1 MTTPVR
7 PRQLVHRGVVDA
19 AGLFFPSRSLA
30 EDEARGRVLAT
41 LDAQTRVVRT
51 DEGLVALRS
60 RRIDTRVAP
69 GTVLVAVGAA
79 EAHALAAA
87 PLDADE
93 LEALAPPRGALV
105 LVLDGEARVTTLD
118 RSEDPASWLDVTLE
132 LDEVAPLG
140 APPPPPALAVAPPRD
155 VRQAF
160 GAVARPPP
168 PEHAEVVRAL
178 AAAAAAG
185 QAANEARAA
194 GTTREA
200 KAAGLSAGGAAG
212 APTGATLF
220 LLGLLAALAAVL
232 ARLFAPR
239 LGDARDARA
248 AGAARAASSGR
259 QPAASGRGRREL
271 QARPAAPSGPSLLDK
286 LRAQL
291 ADALAKLLL
300 RTRLA
305 RLVGERQARYMREMV
320 DCFERGDLDEAL
332 RRAIPLAKDGDGG
345 ATPAFGV
352 PTPRDAITIRAEE
365 ARGASSLLVGAD
377 LFGDL
382 RGMYRRA
389 FEKLDERGDVEKA
402 AFVLAELLHENQ
414 EAVAYLERHERWQLA
429 AEIAEARGLPPAMV
443 VRQWFLAKNR
453 ERAMAIARREGVF
466 ADAIARLSPSHPEEA
481 EALRLLWA
489 DALASAGDLG
499 AAITVAESCA
509 RAAELVRAWVEL
521 AVEGGGTLGARMLA
535 RRLSRAPASFDD
547 TRDRILALLAGD
559 GPAGL
564 DERAAFLRALLS
576 EPSSPAVRLLA
587 RPAAR
592 AALRDRGRGLPILTA
607 QELSSLLDR
616 AGGELSADAPS
627 PGTLPPLSA
636 SLAGPWT
643 LWISEVDTGARAVWD
658 AAALPSGRLLIAL
671 GEAGVELLGPVG
683 RVLHRFEQPATELV
697 VSMHGDRALAVVPR
711 GEATRIAR
719 IDVARRRDEPWTEAR
734 LVAHARRFDGTSWL
748 VALPGTRPA
757 DGGRLALL
765 DCLEPR
771 LVALAQLPV
780 TGTVRALFA
789 DATPPGGTPSPPP
802 PGARLVSGELDAL
815 EHRELGLAPL
825 RLVRSGQLATEGTWG
840 PRVAVALRA
849 DEGVDV
855 SPGWVVTWG
864 TVPDGDAGPGRSPS
878 VQVTAY
884 ARDGQTS
891 PTALPRLVLTLAGAT
906 RVRARLTDDTLVV
919 ADDRG
924 RVLVL
929 DLALG
934 AVLRSLRT

>member
-1 MTTPVR
+1 MTTPVK
-7 PRQLVHRGVVDA
+7 PRQLVHRGVVDT
-19 AGLFFPSRSLA
+19 AGVFFPSRSLA
-30 EDEARGRVLAT
+30 EDEARSRVLAT

-105 LVLDGEARVTTLD
+105 LVLDGEARVTTLE
-118 RSEDPASWLDVTLE
+118 RGEDPASWLDVTLE
-132 LDEVAPLG
+132 LDEVVPLG
-140 APPPPPALAVAPPRD
+140 TPPPPPALAVAPPRD

-160 GAVARPPP
+160 GAVAKPPP

-178 AAAAAAG
+178 AAAAAAVAA

-194 GTTREA
+194 GAAREA
-200 KAAGLSAGGAAG
+200 KAAGQSGSGAAG
-212 APTGATLF
+212 APTGAALF
-220 LLGLLAALAAVL
+220 LLGMLAALAAVL
-232 ARLFAPR
+232 ARLFAPAV
-239 LGDARDARA
+239 GDARAARDARA
-248 AGAARAASSGR
+248 TSSGR
-259 QPAASGRGRREL
+259 PPAASGSGRREL

-305 RLVGERQARYMREMV
+305 RLVGERQAKYMREMV

-365 ARGASSLLVGAD
+365 ARGASSLLVGGD

-466 ADAIARLSPSHPEEA
+466 ADAVARLSASHPEEA

-489 DALASAGDLG
+489 DALATAGDLG

-547 TRDRILALLAGD
+547 TRDRILALLAED

-564 DERAAFLRALLS
+564 DERATLLRALLS

-627 PGTLPPLSA
+627 PGTLPPLSS

-643 LWISEVDTGARAVWD
+643 LWISDVDTGARAMWD

-671 GEAGVELLGPVG
+671 GEAGVELLGPGG

-711 GEATRIAR
+711 GDATRIAR
-719 IDVARRRDEPWTEAR
+719 VDVARRRAEPWTEAR
-734 LVAHARRFDGTSWL
+734 LVAHARRFDGASWL
-748 VALPGTRPA
+748 VALPGAGPA
-757 DGGRLALL
+757 GSARLALL

-789 DATPPGGTPSPPP
+789 DAMPPGSAPSPPA

-815 EHRELGLAPL
+815 ELRELGLAPL
-825 RLVRSGQLATEGTWG
+825 RLARSAQLATEGTWG

-849 DEGVDV
+849 DEGVDT

-864 TVPDGDAGPGRSPS
+864 PVPAGDAGPGRSPS

-906 RVRARLTDDTLVV
+906 RVRARLTDDTVVV